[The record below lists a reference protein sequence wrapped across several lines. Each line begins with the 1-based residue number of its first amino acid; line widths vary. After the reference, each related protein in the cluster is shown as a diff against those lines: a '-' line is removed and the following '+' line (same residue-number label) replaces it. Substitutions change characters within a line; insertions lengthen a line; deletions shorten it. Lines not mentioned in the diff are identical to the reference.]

1 MEPGQRQHADRG
13 GRNRSLKDPQH
24 IDEERAENARV
35 RDFTLQA
42 FRNLGYEAAD
52 CHTNCIFVD
61 LKRPAKVFRDACAA
75 LKVQVGRDFPPF
87 ENTHSRITL
96 GTMEEMRQAVAV
108 FKKVLHERVDG
119 RRRAIT

>member
-1 MEPGQRQHADRG
+1 M
-13 GRNRSLKDPQH
+13 
-24 IDEERAENARV
+24 
-35 RDFTLQA
+35 
-42 FRNLGYEAAD
+42 
-52 CHTNCIFVD
+52 D

-108 FKKVLHERVDG
+108 FKKVLTSASTGAGAR
-119 RRRAIT
+119 